1 MVARAG
7 SLPNE
12 APAPGLGR
20 AFPRS
25 VIVALTADDV
35 AKLAALAR
43 VHLDADELEHLA
55 PQLDDIL
62 SSMGDIAT
70 VAGPDVPP
78 TTHALP
84 LTNVFRAD
92 VVTGSLTP
100 EEVLA
105 NAPSTDEGMFRVP
118 RILGESA

>member
-1 MVARAG
+1 M
-7 SLPNE
+7 
-12 APAPGLGR
+12 
-20 AFPRS
+20 
-25 VIVALTADDV
+25 ALTADDV